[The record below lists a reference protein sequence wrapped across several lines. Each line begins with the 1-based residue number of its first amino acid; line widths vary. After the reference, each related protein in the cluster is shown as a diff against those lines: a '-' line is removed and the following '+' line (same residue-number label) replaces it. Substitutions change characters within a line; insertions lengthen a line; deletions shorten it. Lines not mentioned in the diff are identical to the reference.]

1 MILNIHQLRAFYYA
15 ARHHSVSKAAQALM
29 VTPPA
34 ITMQIKQLE
43 ENLGLRLIYRD
54 GHAIE
59 PTEIG
64 RSVVQKAEAVF
75 QGIREMENFLEDV
88 STSRAGELRIGCPQ
102 TPAKFIMPRLI
113 SRFQDAYPGIRILLD
128 QGTSSELAR
137 KILNQEVDLAFV
149 RYRPEEKRFKVK
161 IMGREEVIL
170 LAAAGSNHTPGDE
183 ISVTQLTEP
192 PLIVP
197 KEGSGMRQVV
207 FEYLRRHKVTPNVA
221 MESGSVAFI
230 KERLRE
236 GYGVSFL
243 ERYAVREELE
253 QGVLKPIRILEGSPT
268 IRFGIGYV
276 QRRHLSPAAWAFLRL
291 LDKLDHILPG
301 ERGNEPARGER

>member
-1 MILNIHQLRAFYYA
+1 MILNIHQLRSFYHA

-43 ENLGLRLIYRD
+43 EHLGLRLTYRD

-59 PTEIG
+59 LTEIG
-64 RSVVQKAEAVF
+64 RAVFQKAERVF
-75 QGIREMENFLEDV
+75 QGIQDMENFLEDV

-113 SRFQDAYPGIRILLD
+113 SRFQAAYPGIRILLD

-137 KILNQEVDLAFV
+137 KILNQDVDLAFV
-149 RYRPEEKRFKVK
+149 RYRPEEKRFKTK
-161 IMGREEVIL
+161 IMGREEVVL
-170 LAAAGSNHTPGDE
+170 LAAADSTTFPGDE
-183 ISVTQLTEP
+183 ISVTRLTEL

-197 KEGSGMRQVV
+197 KAGSGMRQVV
-207 FEYLRRHKVTPNVA
+207 FEYLRRYNVTPNVA

-243 ERYAVREELE
+243 ERYAVREELT
-253 QGVLKPIRILEGSPT
+253 QGILKQVRILEGSPT
-268 IRFGIGYV
+268 IQFGVGYL
-276 QRRHLSPAAWAFLRL
+276 QRKHLSPAAWAFLRL
-291 LDKLDHILPG
+291 LDKLDHILPAD
-301 ERGNEPARGER
+301 E

>member
-1 MILNIHQLRAFYYA
+1 
-15 ARHHSVSKAAQALM
+15 M

-43 ENLGLRLIYRD
+43 EDLGLRLVYRD

-59 PTEIG
+59 LTEIG
-64 RSVVQKAEAVF
+64 RSVF
-75 QGIREMENFLEDV
+75 QRATRIFQDIRKMENFLEDV
-88 STSRAGELRIGCPQ
+88 STSRAGELRIGSPQ

-113 SRFQDAYPGIRILLD
+113 SRFQKAYPGIRILLD
-128 QGTSSELAR
+128 QGTSSELAQ

-161 IMGREEVIL
+161 ILGREEVVL
-170 LAAAGSNHTPGDE
+170 VTETGSTYFAGDE
-183 ISVTQLTEP
+183 ISVTQLSEP

-197 KEGSGMRQVV
+197 KAGSGMRQVV
-207 FEYLRRHKVTPNVA
+207 FEYLRRYQIKPNVA
-221 MESGSVAFI
+221 MESGSVAMI
-230 KERLRE
+230 KERLRA

-253 QGVLKPIRILEGSPT
+253 QGILKPIRILEGSPT
-268 IRFGIGYV
+268 IQFGIGYG
-276 QRRHLSPAAWAFLRL
+276 QRKHLSPAAWAFLRL
-291 LDKLDHILPG
+291 LDKLDHLLP
-301 ERGNEPARGER
+301 EQE

>member
-1 MILNIHQLRAFYYA
+1 
-15 ARHHSVSKAAQALM
+15 M

-43 ENLGLRLIYRD
+43 ENLGLRLVYRD

-59 PTEIG
+59 LTEIG
-64 RSVVQKAEAVF
+64 RSVFQKAETVF
-75 QGIREMENFLEDV
+75 QGIREMENFLEDA

-113 SRFQDAYPGIRILLD
+113 SRFQEAYPGIRIILD
-128 QGTSSELAR
+128 QGTTAELAR

-161 IMGREEVIL
+161 IMGREEVL
-170 LAAAGSNHTPGDE
+170 LVAATGSTDFPGDE
-183 ISVTQLTEP
+183 ISIAQLAEP

-207 FEYLRRHKVTPNVA
+207 FEYLRRYKVTPNVA
-221 MESGSVAFI
+221 MESGSVALI

-236 GYGVSFL
+236 GFGVSFL
-243 ERYAVREELE
+243 ERYSVREEIR
-253 QGVLKPIRILEGSPT
+253 QGVLKRIRILEGSPT
-268 IRFGIGYV
+268 IRFGIGYF
-276 QRRHLSPAAWAFLRL
+276 RRKHLSPAAWAFLRL
-291 LDKLDHILPG
+291 LDKLDHILPVQ
-301 ERGNEPARGER
+301 E